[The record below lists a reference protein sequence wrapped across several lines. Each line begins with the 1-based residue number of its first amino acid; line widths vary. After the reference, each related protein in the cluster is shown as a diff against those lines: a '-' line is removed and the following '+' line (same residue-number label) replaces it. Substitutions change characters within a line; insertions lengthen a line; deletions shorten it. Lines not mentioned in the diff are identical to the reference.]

1 MKEGVGGD
9 GVEEAETCEAHNIGI
24 EEEEVVDPDA
34 LFFCALVL
42 RGHRGG
48 VRCCAFARPDGEIL
62 IYCSFRND
70 RMTEYSTKCIYFIQ
84 PKLRVS
90 SRREVTT
97 PPCGSGA
104 CRTAPQSGRCGCTPP
119 RCGASPSTPPRRSSP
134 RGAATPR
141 CTCGTLKSRR
151 QSVSY
156 ILLFTLSV

>member
-62 IYCSFRND
+62 IDCSFRND
-70 RMTEYSTKCIYFIQ
+70 RMTEYSTN
-84 PKLRVS
+84 VM
-90 SRREVTT
+90 
-97 PPCGSGA
+97 
-104 CRTAPQSGRCGCTPP
+104 
-119 RCGASPSTPPRRSSP
+119 
-134 RGAATPR
+134 
-141 CTCGTLKSRR
+141 
-151 QSVSY
+151 
-156 ILLFTLSV
+156 LF